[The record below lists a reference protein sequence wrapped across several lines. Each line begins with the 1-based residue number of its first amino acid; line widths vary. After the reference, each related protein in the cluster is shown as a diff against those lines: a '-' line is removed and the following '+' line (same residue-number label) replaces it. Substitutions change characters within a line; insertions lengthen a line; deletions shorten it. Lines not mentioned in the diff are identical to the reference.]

1 LPTSSDGGGATA
13 IRVERLG
20 KQYTLGVREDRYRTL
35 RDALTTGT
43 TRALGRLRGLR
54 SSSTR
59 ADERLWALDDVT
71 LTIPKG
77 RAVGIIGRNGSGKST
92 LLKVLSRVTPPT
104 VGRIEVRG
112 TVGTLLE
119 VGTGFHNELTGRE
132 NIFLSGAIL
141 GMRRADIA
149 RRFDEIVA
157 FADVDR
163 FVDTPVKRYSSGMYL
178 RLAFAVA
185 AHLEPRILLVDEVL
199 AVGDAAFQQ
208 KCIGR
213 MNDVAGEGRTVL
225 FVSHDVDAVQRLCA
239 DCIWLEQGRVAA
251 YGGTAAVVRD
261 YLSRVSGSVRA
272 RDWIDL
278 RGRPRSGSGESRFT
292 AARVLPVPGGLD
304 GQPYPDGPLE
314 LVLEIESDA
323 PRTIGSL
330 AVSVESLTGAKLIEA
345 DILTIGQSVQL
356 ARGLTRVQFRIPS
369 LHLNPGVYAIRLWLG
384 HTATSGFDHLPVAFQ
399 LEVIRPTTMS
409 TAQLPVTAGA
419 VSCRF
424 DVSAA

>member
-1 LPTSSDGGGATA
+1 
-13 IRVERLG
+13 
-20 KQYTLGVREDRYRTL
+20 
-35 RDALTTGT
+35 
-43 TRALGRLRGLR
+43 
-54 SSSTR
+54 
-59 ADERLWALDDVT
+59 
-71 LTIPKG
+71 
-77 RAVGIIGRNGSGKST
+77 
-92 LLKVLSRVTPPT
+92 
-104 VGRIEVRG
+104 
-112 TVGTLLE
+112 
-119 VGTGFHNELTGRE
+119 
-132 NIFLSGAIL
+132 
-141 GMRRADIA
+141 
-149 RRFDEIVA
+149 
-157 FADVDR
+157 
-163 FVDTPVKRYSSGMYL
+163 
-178 RLAFAVA
+178 
-185 AHLEPRILLVDEVL
+185 
-199 AVGDAAFQQ
+199 
-208 KCIGR
+208 
-213 MNDVAGEGRTVL
+213 VL